1 MTKKVLTPGKW
12 RGLKTT
18 SDSGHTFSIL
28 AFDQRGNYH
37 RMLPDGT
44 TYTQAAEIKRQVV
57 AALSP
62 HVTAVLLDPN
72 YGLPAALD
80 TAGGSGLLMALEK
93 TGYSGDPAARQ
104 VDFMDGWTV
113 AKIKQMGASA
123 VKLLVYYH
131 PDTGAAAEGIEAV
144 IQEVAAACTLHDI
157 PLFVEPLGYNAND
170 DSDVAFA
177 EARTH
182 IVTETARRLSRLGV
196 DILKLEFPVDVKHN
210 PDQDAWRAA
219 CQGITAVCAV
229 PWALLSAGVDFEVF
243 HQQVTLACQSGAS
256 GFLGGRAI
264 WKEAVTMPELDRQQF
279 LATTG
284 IQRVQTLRET
294 TARYGRAWTEFF
306 APMDAPEDWF
316 QQYAKEEQL

>member
-1 MTKKVLTPGKW
+1 MKTILTPGKW

-18 SDSGHTFSIL
+18 SASTHTFSIL

-37 RMLPDGT
+37 RMLPEGT
-44 TYTQAAEIKRQVV
+44 SYAEAAQIKREV
-57 AALSP
+57 AFALSL

-80 TAGGSGLLMALEK
+80 LAGTSGLLMALEK
-93 TGYSGDPAARQ
+93 TGYGGDPTARQ

-131 PDTGAAAEGIEAV
+131 PDTGAVAEHIETV
-144 IQEVAAACTLHDI
+144 IREVAEACTTHDL
-157 PLFVEPLGYNAND
+157 PLFVEPLGYNAHAE
-170 DSDVAFA
+170 SETAFA
-177 EARTH
+177 EARPR

-196 DILKLEFPVDVKHN
+196 EILKLEFPVDVKYN
-210 PDQDAWRAA
+210 ADQKAWQSA
-219 CQGITAVCAV
+219 CEKVSSASAV

-243 HQQVTLACQSGAS
+243 HQQVEIACKAGAS

-264 WKEAVTMPELDRQQF
+264 WKEAVTMTQADRAHF

-284 IQRVQTLRET
+284 IQRVTTLRAT
-294 TARYGRAWTEFF
+294 TERYGQAWTAFY

-316 QQYAKEEQL
+316 QHYAKENRS